1 VGGSHPGGGLTHRLE
16 RRQISCSCRV
26 EGSLP
31 VKQDVRGF
39 LAVPAGRGHRFP
51 AVRVAAGML
60 IPLLV
65 LIMLGRTDL
74 TMCAIFGSLT
84 GVFGRTEPHWR
95 RLRHQTQ
102 SGVLMSLTVVAGV
115 SMSVAGRSDWELV
128 VAATIV
134 AGMISVAADYLRI
147 RPAGPFTY
155 IFAFTATAAAPFSGS
170 VAEAALAVSGSAA
183 TAVLLGIAGRV
194 HARRHTPVLLP
205 QQAPP
210 PGAAHILAH
219 SGRYVAAVAA
229 AGSLA
234 LLMGPGHSYWAMLAA
249 CAPIAAADAAH
260 APARAGH
267 FILGTYA
274 GVLLSALLLQA
285 DWSPVQLA
293 VLLAA
298 LQLGGEV
305 YVIRHYGLAMVFLTP
320 VALLMT
326 GFVSVQPVR
335 DLTVD
340 RAVETT
346 IGALVAVVVI
356 LLTTGGGAAW
366 AKNVGRQLRGRPA
379 PAEPTQR

>member
-1 VGGSHPGGGLTHRLE
+1 MGL
-16 RRQISCSCRV
+16 
-26 EGSLP
+26 
-31 VKQDVRGF
+31 F
-39 LAVPAGRGHRFP
+39 
-51 AVRVAAGML
+51 

-65 LIMLGRTDL
+65 LILLGRTDL
-74 TMCAIFGSLT
+74 TLCAIFGSLT

-95 RLRHQTQ
+95 RLRHQAQ
-102 SGVLMSLTVVAGV
+102 SGVLMCLTVVAGV
-115 SMSVAGRSDWELV
+115 SMSIAGRSDWEM
-128 VAATIV
+128 VAAATLV
-134 AGMISVAADYLRI
+134 AGGISVAADRLRV

-155 IFAFTATAAAPFSGS
+155 IFAFTATAAAPFAGS
-170 VAEAALAVSGSAA
+170 IGEAALAVAGSAL
-183 TAVLLGIAGRV
+183 TAVLLGVAGRL
-194 HARRHTPVLLP
+194 HARTHTPRTHLP
-205 QQAPP
+205 RLERQSAPAP
-210 PGAAHILAH
+210 DWAGILVH

-234 LLMGPGHSYWAMLAA
+234 LVLGPGHSYWAMLAA
-249 CAPIAAADAAH
+249 CAPIAAADAAD

-274 GVLLSALLLQA
+274 GVLLSALLLQP

-293 VLLAA
+293 ILLAL
-298 LQLGGEV
+298 LQLGGEI

-326 GFVSVQPVR
+326 GFVSTQPAW

-356 LLTTGGGAAW
+356 ALTTGNGAKWMTRMRLA
-366 AKNVGRQLRGRPA
+366 ATR
-379 PAEPTQR
+379 